1 MASED
6 PAIRAARKAKEKRP
20 VGRPKGGAKFGG
32 RQKGTPNIKLDPM
45 TENLNT
51 LLGNI
56 VDAMPPEEFIKLT
69 PVEVLMLCQRI
80 AMKAH
85 CFHMTVAVAEK
96 VAPYKHAK
104 VVAVQPEI
112 VQERRVIIE
121 GGIGEIKSMPIPAT
135 AHEGSD
141 AIN

>member
-1 MASED
+1 
-6 PAIRAARKAKEKRP
+6 
-20 VGRPKGGAKFGG
+20 
-32 RQKGTPNIKLDPM
+32 
-45 TENLNT
+45 
-51 LLGNI
+51 
-56 VDAMPPEEFIKLT
+56 
-69 PVEVLMLCQRI
+69 
-80 AMKAH
+80 MKAH

-135 AHEGSD
+135 AHGGSD